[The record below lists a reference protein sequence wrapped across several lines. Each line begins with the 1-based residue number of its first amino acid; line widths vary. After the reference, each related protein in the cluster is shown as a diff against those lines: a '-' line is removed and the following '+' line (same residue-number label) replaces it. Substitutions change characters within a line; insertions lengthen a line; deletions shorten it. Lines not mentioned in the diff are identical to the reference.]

1 LPAFASDTEKRE
13 ILNYFKEHFGIP
25 ERTFHGFR
33 LLIEKKTV
41 WVVSDIPG
49 LEEIL
54 DKLKIETAG
63 VPLLRLGSFWKP
75 TTAGLQLFSQE
86 ASRNT
91 IELDDHSLK
100 AFLNQAILEGPL
112 PLEPGYAILRWKG
125 NVLGCGI
132 YGRSGLRCQIP
143 EDRLRRLK
151 GSAHRDS

>member
-1 LPAFASDTEKRE
+1 LPAFASDAEKRE
-13 ILNYFKEHFGIP
+13 ILHYFEERFGIP
-25 ERTFHGFR
+25 ERAFHGFR

-41 WVVSDIPG
+41 WVVSDSPG

-54 DKLKIETAG
+54 GKLKIETAG

-100 AFLNQAILEGPL
+100 AFLTRANLEGPL
-112 PLEPGYAILRWKG
+112 PLEPGYVILRWKG
-125 NVLGCGI
+125 SVLGCGI
-132 YGRSGLRCQIP
+132 YGRRGLRCQIS
-143 EDRLRRLK
+143 EDWLRRLK
-151 GSAHRDS
+151 GGPTL